1 MRPVDRHCTKT
12 PNLGVLPSWLLVL
25 LSSFL
30 LTSSRDDKLQPR
42 ESLNVTQKITS
53 SGDTFALGFFTP
65 GNSTNRYVGIW
76 YNKIKEQTVIWV
88 ANRENPLTDSAGFLT
103 LSEDGNI
110 KLLDGKKGVVW
121 TSNVSVNGRDSTTA
135 LLSDS
140 GNLELRMTRSQ
151 EPVWQSF
158 DYPIGLFL
166 SGMKLTLN
174 TKTGQ
179 SIRGFSWKMWMIQL
193 RDSSL

>member
-1 MRPVDRHCTKT
+1 MKGYLFST
-12 PNLGVLPSWLLVL
+12 WLLVL